1 MVSVSLW
8 AVPIGARSFQK
19 KYKAKEIPHVTL
31 MKDVNMNHAS
41 MRKAHTLYPSMM
53 TLKAQTREMVV
64 RKVDDHFEYGWVM
77 YYNDDVVF
85 MLCHVTDK
93 GESPPSHLS
102 LLDSNQIN
110 AVVNYSLDG
119 VLVDPF
125 DVDTVYANIHD
136 EPAIG
141 FEP

>member
-41 MRKAHTLYPSMM
+41 MRKAHTLYPNMM

-64 RKVDDHFEYGWVM
+64 RKVDDHYEYGWIM
-77 YYNDDVVF
+77 YNDMF
-85 MLCHVTDK
+85 MLCHMTEK

-110 AVVNYSLDG
+110 AIVTYSIDG
-119 VLVDPF
+119 ILVDPS
-125 DVDTVYANIHD
+125 DLDTVWAYDSD
-136 EPAIG
+136 EVW
-141 FEP
+141 F